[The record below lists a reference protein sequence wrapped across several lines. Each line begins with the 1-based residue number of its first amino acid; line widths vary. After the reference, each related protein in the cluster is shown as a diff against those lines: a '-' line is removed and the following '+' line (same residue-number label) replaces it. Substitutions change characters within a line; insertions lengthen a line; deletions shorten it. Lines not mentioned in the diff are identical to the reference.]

1 MDNAMESAFDD
12 RFKFDKRFFNDEDE
26 DKVGDQ
32 IDNKDEFATER
43 KQNLNILNRMFGS
56 SSHKTKSPI
65 KKNDLIIPRY
75 DPNCD
80 NANKK
85 IKRSSKNDRKGQSNI
100 NKEDKNEE
108 NLVSGERY
116 YEVNKSLKSIFN
128 SDNFTFGDEQPEA
141 NQQNTEENFAKKEEI
156 NTKSSYKMENKMN
169 SFKGPPVKLKQQRFF
184 FSQNDHR
191 FSEDIFYDKNAIE
204 QSKANWRQRQEE
216 IKKSMR
222 VRKTIIRNR
231 KEKNLNHKNFYQ
243 RGKRYARK

>member
-1 MDNAMESAFDD
+1 MDSAFDD

-26 DKVGDQ
+26 VGDQ
-32 IDNKDEFATER
+32 IDNKDEFETEK

-65 KKNDLIIPRY
+65 KKNELIIPRY

-85 IKRSSKNDRKGQSNI
+85 IKGSNKNNRKGQSNI

-108 NLVSGERY
+108 NLVSEERY

-128 SDNFTFGDEQPEA
+128 SDNFTFGDEQQKT
-141 NQQNTEENFAKKEEI
+141 NQQNIEENFEKKEEI
-156 NTKSSYKMENKMN
+156 NTKSNYKRENQMN
-169 SFKGPPVKLKQQRFF
+169 SFKGPQVKLKQQRFF

-191 FSEDIFYDKNAIE
+191 FSEDIFYDTNAIE

-222 VRKTIIRNR
+222 IRKTIVKNR
-231 KEKNLNHKNFYQ
+231 KEKNLNHKNFNHRNFSQ
-243 RGKRYARK
+243 RGRRYAKK